1 MEGEEKGYLFI
12 HLDLVKLEKQEKY
25 STTKQT
31 RYLHILIIVTSFHS
45 GREESPGG
53 VNIPTSENFFLYYC
67 WLDADS
73 QPGDVLGV
81 KGDANGFSHPWA
93 RQ

>member
-1 MEGEEKGYLFI
+1 M
-12 HLDLVKLEKQEKY
+12 
-25 STTKQT
+25 
-31 RYLHILIIVTSFHS
+31 TSFHS
-45 GREESPGG
+45 GREESLGG

-73 QPGDVLGV
+73 RPGDVLGV